1 TPRRR
6 YIVLAAR
13 VEGVQLADI
22 ADQLGVSQ
30 RLVEKELKAALMLC
44 GARLKREV
52 VQRFGPRAGRA
63 SQRRASPSTALENS
77 DD

>member
-52 VQRFGPRAGRA
+52 VQRFGPGARQA
-63 SQRRASPSTALENS
+63 SQRRASPTTLENS